1 VFFIQL
7 TKAKEFRRYIED
19 HYEFGDFALIRG
31 REEIAEI
38 GFVFADEDVNN
49 WPSLYKKAEN
59 ICDHFETRLREE
71 GLNTVAY
78 SRVGKD
84 LDFITVSI
92 VIRLHTFSEDQI
104 HQIADLIMSI
114 LREVNPYYENEK

>member
-1 VFFIQL
+1 MFSIQL

-31 REEIAEI
+31 REETAEI
-38 GFVFADEDVNN
+38 GFVFADEDVKN
-49 WPSLYKKAEN
+49 WPSLYKKADN
-59 ICDHFETRLREE
+59 ICDHFDKRLRDER
-71 GLNTVAY
+71 LHTVAY

-92 VIRLHTFSEDQI
+92 VIRLHTFSEGQI
-104 HQIADLIMSI
+104 HQIADVIMNI
-114 LREVNPYYENEK
+114 LREVNPYYEK

>member
-1 VFFIQL
+1 M
-7 TKAKEFRRYIED
+7 
-19 HYEFGDFALIRG
+19 IRG
-31 REEIAEI
+31 REETAEI

-59 ICDHFETRLREE
+59 ICDHFDKRLQEE
-71 GLNTVAY
+71 GLKTVAY

-92 VIRLHTFSEDQI
+92 VIRLHAFPEDQI
-104 HQIADLIMSI
+104 HRIADVIMNI
-114 LREVNPYYENEK
+114 LREVNPYHENEN

>member
-1 VFFIQL
+1 MFSIQL

-31 REEIAEI
+31 REETAEI

-49 WPSLYKKAEN
+49 WPSLYKKAGN
-59 ICDHFETRLREE
+59 ICDHFDKRLQEE
-71 GLNTVAY
+71 GLKTVAY

-92 VIRLHTFSEDQI
+92 VIRLHAFPEDQI
-104 HQIADLIMSI
+104 HRIADVIMNI
-114 LREVNPYYENEK
+114 LREVNPYHENEN